1 MAKIKDIFLE
11 DRPREQAKEKGV
23 SSLNNTQLFALIIG
37 SGVKGFSCLD
47 IANDLLNKFS
57 YLPLFL
63 NLKEEDL
70 RRFKGLSDAQ
80 IYRLLAAFELNKRIT
95 QILNNSFNK
104 DGYIP
109 LYIASEFAYLNNT
122 HEEKM
127 LFVLYK
133 KFKRIKVEEFS
144 CYNESFLKISLTNF
158 IHKIKNQGADQLV
171 LIHNHINESASPSN
185 EDILSTLMV
194 AEILKECKIKL
205 LDHIIIAE
213 GEYFSFNEE
222 KMIY

>member
-1 MAKIKDIFLE
+1 MAKIKDIFFE
-11 DRPREQAKEKGV
+11 DRPREQAKEKGI
-23 SSLNNTQLFALIIG
+23 SSLNNSQLFALIIG
-37 SGVKGFSCLD
+37 SGVKGYSCLD

-70 RRFKGLSDAQ
+70 KQFKGLNKAQ
-80 IYRLLAAFELNKRIT
+80 IYRLLAVFELNKRINW
-95 QILNNSFNK
+95 IINNNFNK
-104 DGYIP
+104 DGYNP
-109 LYIASEFAYLNNT
+109 LCIASEFAYLNNS

-158 IHKIKNQGADQLV
+158 INKFKNQSVDQLV
-171 LIHNHINESASPSN
+171 LIHNHVNESASPSN
-185 EDILSTLMV
+185 KDILSTLMV
-194 AEILKECKIKL
+194 DEILKKCKIEL
-205 LDHIIIAE
+205 LDHIIVAKD
-213 GEYFSFNEE
+213 GYFSFNEE
-222 KMIY
+222 KMI